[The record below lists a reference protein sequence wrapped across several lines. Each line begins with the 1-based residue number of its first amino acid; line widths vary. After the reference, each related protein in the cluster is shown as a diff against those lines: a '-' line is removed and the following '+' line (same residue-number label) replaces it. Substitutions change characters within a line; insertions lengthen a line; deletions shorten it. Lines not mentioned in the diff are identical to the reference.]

1 MAGGVEVTVL
11 ISFICITLTAAVAYA
26 AFVYGRQIGY
36 TQRDNEAL
44 KDEQKI
50 MQTQIEQL
58 TLEYMQLE
66 TQYKQEQHGRGQPVQ
81 PGRWDP
87 AQLNARG

>member
-1 MAGGVEVTVL
+1 MVTVL
-11 ISFICITLTAAVAYA
+11 IIFVCMALTAAVAYA

-36 TQRDNEAL
+36 TQRDNQAL
-44 KDEQKI
+44 KDEQKV

-66 TQYKQEQHGRGQPVQ
+66 TQYKQEQRDRTRTVN
-81 PGRWDP
+81 PGSWDP
-87 AQLNARG
+87 GQLSARG

>member
-1 MAGGVEVTVL
+1 MVVL
-11 ISFICITLTAAVAYA
+11 ISFICIALTASVAYA

-36 TQRDNEAL
+36 TKRDNEAL

-50 MQTQIEQL
+50 MQTQIETL

-66 TQYKQEQHGRGQPVQ
+66 TQYKQEQHDRARPVH
-81 PGRWDP
+81 PGSWDP

>member
-1 MAGGVEVTVL
+1 MVTVL
-11 ISFICITLTAAVAYA
+11 IIFVCVALTAAVAYA

-44 KDEQKI
+44 RDERQS

-66 TQYKQEQHGRGQPVQ
+66 TQYKQEQRDRTRTVN
-81 PGRWDP
+81 PGSWDP
-87 AQLNARG
+87 GQLSARG

>member
-1 MAGGVEVTVL
+1 MIVL

-36 TQRDNEAL
+36 TKRDNEAL
-44 KDEQKI
+44 KDDKKA
-50 MQTQIEQL
+50 MQDHIEQL

-66 TQYKQEQHGRGQPVQ
+66 TQYKQEQRDKTRTVN
-81 PGRWDP
+81 PGSWDP
-87 AQLNARG
+87 GQLSARG

>member
-1 MAGGVEVTVL
+1 MTVL

-44 KDEQKI
+44 RDEQKI
-50 MQTQIEQL
+50 MQGQIETM

-66 TQYKQEQHGRGQPVQ
+66 TQYKQEQHDKARTVH
-81 PGRWDP
+81 PGSWDP
-87 AQLNARG
+87 GQLSARG